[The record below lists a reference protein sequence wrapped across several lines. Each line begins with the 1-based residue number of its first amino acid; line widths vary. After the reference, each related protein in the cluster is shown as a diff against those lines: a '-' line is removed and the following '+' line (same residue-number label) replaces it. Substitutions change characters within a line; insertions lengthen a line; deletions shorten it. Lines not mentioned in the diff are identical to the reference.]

1 MSGFLAAIQFLT
13 TIPVPGRHD
22 FSPEKLGRSAGYF
35 PVIGVII
42 GLILAGLSWLFGL
55 LLPSEVTNALL
66 ITFMVIASGGLH
78 LDGFVDTCDGIGGQK
93 PVEDRWRAMSDSQAG
108 SFGIIGVLLLLL
120 VKYAALNSV
129 PANSLLITLVMMPML
144 SRWAIVYA
152 VFTYKYA
159 KPTGLG
165 RALKESTRWLGF
177 TVATVVTAVMA
188 MLIAQLIGLAIMVVV
203 WVVTVVAATYFKGKF
218 SGLTGDNYGAINE
231 IIEVSV
237 LLFISLLATRGLF

>member
-1 MSGFLAAIQFLT
+1 MAVQFLT
-13 TIPVPGRHD
+13 TIPVPGRRD
-22 FSPEKLGRSAGYF
+22 FSPEELGRSAGYF

-55 LLPSEVTNALL
+55 FLPSGVTSALL
-66 ITFMVIASGGLH
+66 IAFMVIASGGLH

-93 PVEDRWRAMSDSQAG
+93 PVEDRWRAMSDNRAG
-108 SFGIIGVLLLLL
+108 SFGIIGVVLLLL

-129 PANSLLITLVMMPML
+129 PASSLLITLVMMPML
-144 SRWAIVYA
+144 SRWAMVYA

-165 RALKESTRWLGF
+165 RAFKESTRWPGF
-177 TVATVVTAVMA
+177 TVATVITAVMA
-188 MLIAQLIGLAIMVVV
+188 MLIALLIGLAIMFAIWFVV
-203 WVVTVVAATYFKGKF
+203 WIVTVVTAAYFKGKF

-231 IIEVSV
+231 ITEVSV

>member
-1 MSGFLAAIQFLT
+1 MSGFLATVQFLT

-42 GLILAGLSWLFGL
+42 GFILAGLSWLFGL
-55 LLPSEVTNALL
+55 FLPSGVTSALL

-78 LDGFVDTCDGIGGQK
+78 LDGFADTCDGIGGQK
-93 PVEDRWRAMSDSQAG
+93 PVEDRWRAMSDSRTG
-108 SFGIIGVLLLLL
+108 SYGVIGVVLLLL

-129 PANSLLITLVMMPML
+129 PASSLLITLVMMPML
-144 SRWAIVYA
+144 SRWAMVYS
-152 VFTYKYA
+152 VFIYKYA

-165 RALKESTRWLGF
+165 KAFKESTGWLGL
-177 TVATVVTAVMA
+177 TVATVITAVMA
-188 MLIAQLIGLAIMVVV
+188 ILIAQLIGLAIMIVV
-203 WVVTVVAATYFKGKF
+203 WIVTMVAAAYFKGKF

-231 IIEVSV
+231 ITEVSV
-237 LLFISLLATRGLF
+237 LLFISLLAARGLF